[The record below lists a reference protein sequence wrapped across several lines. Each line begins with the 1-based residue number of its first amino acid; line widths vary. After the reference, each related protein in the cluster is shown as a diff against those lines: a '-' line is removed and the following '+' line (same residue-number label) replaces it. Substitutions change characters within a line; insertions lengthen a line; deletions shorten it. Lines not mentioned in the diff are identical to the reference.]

1 VRRIRIAVAAAIVAA
16 LAAGTTHANVIDGN
30 DGRGALTAL
39 APSLGLSPAE
49 VARIRSV
56 SGHVAC
62 AGPMLTIGSGALF
75 LTGGQVLTAAHV
87 LYANG
92 VREAHCSFRLQQ
104 PGTQWIELKMD
115 AADMRM
121 GAPQPKPGSNDD
133 WAILALTQPI
143 TGADPFPPA
152 PIPPKAGDR
161 LIALSAHP
169 VGMDAVP
176 LDEPVAEGCAI
187 RRVPVSTAATTF
199 YRTDCDASAG
209 SSGGMQLWRGADGAL
224 VFRGI
229 VISTGPDTPALAGA
243 PYNEKLGSV
252 TTALGTD
259 AAILAAGRALAGS

>member
-1 VRRIRIAVAAAIVAA
+1 MTGPSAILAA
-16 LAAGTTHANVIDGN
+16 LALSFVVPVNVIDGH
-30 DGRGALTAL
+30 DERGALTVL
-39 APSLGLSPAE
+39 APSLGLSPDE

-75 LTGGQVLTAAHV
+75 LIGGQVLTAAHV

-115 AADMRM
+115 AGSMRM
-121 GAPQPKPGSNDD
+121 GAAHPKPGSNDD
-133 WAILALTQPI
+133 WAILTLTQPI
-143 TGADPFPPA
+143 VGADPFPPDTN
-152 PIPPKAGDR
+152 IPSAGDR
-161 LIALSAHP
+161 LVALSAHP

-176 LDEPVAEGCAI
+176 LDEPVVEGCAV

-209 SSGGMQLWRGADGAL
+209 SSGGMQLYRGADGAL

-229 VISTGPDTPALAGA
+229 VISTGPDTPALRGA

-252 TTALGTD
+252 TTALGTG
-259 AAILAAGRALAGS
+259 AAILAAGRALAGQ